1 MKIRIFLVLLLL
13 WLTIPTDAQKTK
25 PAPQKQTP
33 EELALQEKMERMVM
47 ATEQV
52 MFVDSFVVDKDDF
65 LRTYHLSTEAG
76 SVCHTSDILRKYRFS
91 DSYGYLNDIGNKRFF
106 SMHDTDSTSML
117 FGSEFENGQW
127 TTPAPL
133 QGVNAERKFHRLNY
147 PFMMGDGQTLYFA
160 AEGEGCV
167 GGYDIFMTTYK
178 RETGRYL
185 HPINIGMPFN
195 SEANDYM
202 FVIDEYNSLGWFVT
216 DRRQPEGK
224 VCVYV
229 FVPNDSR
236 KTYDA
241 DSYTPEQLLAFAQI
255 ASISNTWSDESRLQD
270 ARQRLYNSSRHPT
283 AGGNTMYFV
292 INDDMAYRSMTDFRC
307 ADNASRYQQLQQLQS
322 RQQEL
327 SLALEKARNYFDK
340 ATARERRLLSQEIL
354 ADEQQQSSLDVQI
367 RELEKTIRNSEI
379 IFLTNKQ

>member
-1 MKIRIFLVLLLL
+1 
-13 WLTIPTDAQKTK
+13 
-25 PAPQKQTP
+25 
-33 EELALQEKMERMVM
+33 
-47 ATEQV
+47 
-52 MFVDSFVVDKDDF
+52 
-65 LRTYHLSTEAG
+65 
-76 SVCHTSDILRKYRFS
+76 
-91 DSYGYLNDIGNKRFF
+91 
-106 SMHDTDSTSML
+106 
-117 FGSEFENGQW
+117 
-127 TTPAPL
+127 
-133 QGVNAERKFHRLNY
+133 
-147 PFMMGDGQTLYFA
+147 
-160 AEGEGCV
+160 
-167 GGYDIFMTTYK
+167 MTTYK

-270 ARQRLYNSSRHPT
+270 ARQRLYNSSRRPT

-379 IFLTNKQ
+379 IFLTHKQ